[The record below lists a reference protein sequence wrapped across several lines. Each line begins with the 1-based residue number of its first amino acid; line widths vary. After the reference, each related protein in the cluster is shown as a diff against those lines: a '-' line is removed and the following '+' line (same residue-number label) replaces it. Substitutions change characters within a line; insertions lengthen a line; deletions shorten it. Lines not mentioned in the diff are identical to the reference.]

1 MLNYKSGIP
10 SFLLKKITNKDE
22 SQNFKRCLVQD
33 AKLLVFLPQNSPIP
47 MSSSFEKYQKRRLIS
62 SYFSVVISISL
73 VLFLLGLL
81 GLLVLNSKK
90 VADYFKEQIAITVF
104 LKDSAKEVEI
114 TQLKQSLALAE
125 YTKSATFVSK
135 EDAAKE
141 HQETLGENFIEY
153 LGENPLQNSIDV
165 YILADYV
172 TPQKMEEITN
182 ELKGKNF
189 VDDVIY
195 DKPLIVQ
202 LTENVKR
209 ISFWV
214 LVISGIFTFIAVL
227 LINSSIR
234 LSIYAKRFTIK
245 TMQMVGATKKFIRQ
259 PFVWK
264 SVRFGIIGAIVA
276 MIGMGLVLYY
286 LNQSFPQLQLLGDPV
301 LLAILFVFILLMG
314 ILITW
319 ISTFIAT
326 QRFLNLRTDDLYY

>member
-1 MLNYKSGIP
+1 
-10 SFLLKKITNKDE
+10 
-22 SQNFKRCLVQD
+22 
-33 AKLLVFLPQNSPIP
+33 

-104 LKDSAKEVEI
+104 LKDTAKEVEI

-135 EDAAKE
+135 ENAAKE

-172 TPQKMEEITN
+172 TPAKMEEITN
-182 ELKGKNF
+182 ELKSKDF

-195 DKPLIVQ
+195 DKPLIAQ

-264 SVRFGIIGAIVA
+264 SVRLGIVGAIVA
-276 MIGMGLVLYY
+276 MMGMGMVLYY

-301 LLAILFVFILLMG
+301 LLAVLFIFIFLMG
-314 ILITW
+314 VLITW

>member
-1 MLNYKSGIP
+1 
-10 SFLLKKITNKDE
+10 
-22 SQNFKRCLVQD
+22 
-33 AKLLVFLPQNSPIP
+33 

-62 SYFSVVISISL
+62 SYFSVIISISL

-135 EDAAKE
+135 EEAAKA

-172 TPQKMEEITN
+172 TPGKMEEITN
-182 ELKGKNF
+182 ELKSKAF

-195 DKPLIVQ
+195 DKPLIAQ
-202 LTENVKR
+202 LTENVSR
-209 ISFWV
+209 ISFWI

-264 SVRFGIIGAIVA
+264 SVRLGILGAVLA
-276 MIGMGLVLYY
+276 MIGMAVVLYY
-286 LNQSFPQLQLLGDPV
+286 FNKSFPQLQILSDPLLLVG
-301 LLAILFVFILLMG
+301 LFAFILLMG
-314 ILITW
+314 VVITW